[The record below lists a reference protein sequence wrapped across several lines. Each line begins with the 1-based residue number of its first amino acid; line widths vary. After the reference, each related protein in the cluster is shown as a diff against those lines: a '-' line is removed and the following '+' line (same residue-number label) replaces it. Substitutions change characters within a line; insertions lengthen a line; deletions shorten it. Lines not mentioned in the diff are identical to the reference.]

1 MMKVDKRLRASSN
14 DVAER
19 LNSQGFTNGLHLK
32 SKDKVGGLA
41 LSTSLAPTQKRTL
54 NNFYLTGK
62 YQNKLNVNRF

>member
-1 MMKVDKRLRASSN
+1 MKVDKRLRASSN

-19 LNSQGFTNGLHLK
+19 LNSSGLASGVHLK
-32 SKDKVGGLA
+32 SKDKVGDLS

-62 YQNKLNVNRF
+62 YQNTLNVNRF